1 MKTAVNTSILAKI
14 CIRHYGK
21 RVRQAVPKE
30 HHHLPI
36 FQYPTSSDTDQ
47 RVYVWG
53 LAEHG
58 ALGNQRQLLRQK
70 KPQHYVSYPKRL
82 HFAEQN
88 RVLDATCGYGFSVFS
103 LDTKE
108 HYKVFGTGLNT
119 DSQIGYH
126 APRKGNPLSVILAPA
141 PIELPFKTP
150 SQTRVTRVAAGRAHL
165 MVLTDK
171 EGVFTLG
178 NNAYG
183 QCGRRIVEGEN
194 YFGNQV
200 VHRIPDVDGASVK
213 TIVCGQDHSLI
224 VSDKGEVFAF
234 GWGADG
240 QTGLGHF
247 GTEWRPSRVVGD
259 VHGEN
264 IVKVACAADCVLALS
279 EKGEVFGWG
288 NTEYGQLNNEQQVN
302 SALNLPN
309 CRRLGKIRDIAAG
322 GTHCMVLNEDGEVF
336 VWGYGILG
344 VGPQVDHLKEPT
356 RVPRTLFGWNEYQ
369 PDTRVKS
376 VTCGLSHS
384 AAVTNHGDLFTWG
397 RNRGGCL
404 GLGHTKDQFF
414 PLRVAIGA
422 RVKKRVLGQWLSLQR
437 SLFNS
442 NSALTH
448 ISNTPVMTTPTNVR
462 VVDLRSDTL
471 TKPTQEMRRAMF
483 EAEVGD
489 DVYGEDPT
497 VNALE
502 KKAAAML
509 NKEGGLFLPS
519 ATMSNLVA
527 LMSHCKERGCEVIAG
542 DSSHIFLFEQGGAA
556 QLGGVQ
562 MCTLPNKSDGTFDLD
577 LMESK
582 VRSGNDSLH
591 EPITSLICVENTHNV
606 CGGKVLPLDW
616 LDELGTR
623 ARGLGIP
630 IHMDGARL
638 FNAAVYLKLPAAR
651 LVRDCASVS
660 ICMSKG
666 LGAPVGA
673 LLLGNKDFIQ
683 RARRVRKVLG
693 GGMRQAGV
701 LAAAGLVALDKMVDR
716 LELDHRR
723 AADIAK
729 GKIKHNQLSN
739 YSFAQYGQTS
749 SLVCATLSD
758 NFLVPAIATLNSAKF
773 TVDLKNHQTNILFIN
788 INSNNI
794 TSHNFCQRLATVLDQ
809 DPAPV
814 VVKLSPWRK
823 TGVRLVTYHEVNDED
838 TAAAINKLLLV
849 MRELQ

>member
-1 MKTAVNTSILAKI
+1 MTHFIL
-14 CIRHYGK
+14 
-21 RVRQAVPKE
+21 
-30 HHHLPI
+30 
-36 FQYPTSSDTDQ
+36 
-47 RVYVWG
+47 
-53 LAEHG
+53 
-58 ALGNQRQLLRQK
+58 
-70 KPQHYVSYPKRL
+70 
-82 HFAEQN
+82 
-88 RVLDATCGYGFSVFS
+88 
-103 LDTKE
+103 
-108 HYKVFGTGLNT
+108 KV
-119 DSQIGYH
+119 
-126 APRKGNPLSVILAPA
+126 
-141 PIELPFKTP
+141 
-150 SQTRVTRVAAGRAHL
+150 
-165 MVLTDK
+165 
-171 EGVFTLG
+171 
-178 NNAYG
+178 
-183 QCGRRIVEGEN
+183 
-194 YFGNQV
+194 
-200 VHRIPDVDGASVK
+200 
-213 TIVCGQDHSLI
+213 HS
-224 VSDKGEVFAF
+224 
-234 GWGADG
+234 
-240 QTGLGHF
+240 H
-247 GTEWRPSRVVGD
+247 
-259 VHGEN
+259 
-264 IVKVACAADCVLALS
+264 
-279 EKGEVFGWG
+279 
-288 NTEYGQLNNEQQVN
+288 
-302 SALNLPN
+302 
-309 CRRLGKIRDIAAG
+309 
-322 GTHCMVLNEDGEVF
+322 
-336 VWGYGILG
+336 
-344 VGPQVDHLKEPT
+344 
-356 RVPRTLFGWNEYQ
+356 
-369 PDTRVKS
+369 
-376 VTCGLSHS
+376 
-384 AAVTNHGDLFTWG
+384 
-397 RNRGGCL
+397 
-404 GLGHTKDQFF
+404 
-414 PLRVAIGA
+414 
-422 RVKKRVLGQWLSLQR
+422 KRVLGQWLSSQR
-437 SLFNS
+437 SLFDS
-442 NSALTH
+442 SSTLAH
-448 ISNTPVMTTPTNVR
+448 ISNTTVMTTPTNVR

-527 LMSHCKERGCEVIAG
+527 LMSHCKERGCEAIAG
-542 DSSHIFLFEQGGAA
+542 DSSHMFLFEQGGAA

-660 ICMSKG
+660 ICISKG

-673 LLLGNKDFIQ
+673 LLLGSKDFIQ

-729 GKIKHNQLSN
+729 
-739 YSFAQYGQTS
+739 
-749 SLVCATLSD
+749 
-758 NFLVPAIATLNSAKF
+758 AIATLNSAKF
-773 TVDLKNHQTNILFIN
+773 TVDLNNHQTNILFIN
-788 INSNNI
+788 INSNDI
-794 TSHNFCQRLATVLDQ
+794 TSHNFCQRLATVLNQ

-823 TGVRLVTYHEVNDED
+823 TGVRLVTYHEVSDED
-838 TAAAINKLLLV
+838 TAAVINKLLLV

>member
-1 MKTAVNTSILAKI
+1 M
-14 CIRHYGK
+14 
-21 RVRQAVPKE
+21 
-30 HHHLPI
+30 
-36 FQYPTSSDTDQ
+36 
-47 RVYVWG
+47 
-53 LAEHG
+53 
-58 ALGNQRQLLRQK
+58 
-70 KPQHYVSYPKRL
+70 
-82 HFAEQN
+82 
-88 RVLDATCGYGFSVFS
+88 CGW
-103 LDTKE
+103 
-108 HYKVFGTGLNT
+108 
-119 DSQIGYH
+119 Q
-126 APRKGNPLSVILAPA
+126 
-141 PIELPFKTP
+141 
-150 SQTRVTRVAAGRAHL
+150 
-165 MVLTDK
+165 
-171 EGVFTLG
+171 
-178 NNAYG
+178 
-183 QCGRRIVEGEN
+183 
-194 YFGNQV
+194 
-200 VHRIPDVDGASVK
+200 
-213 TIVCGQDHSLI
+213 
-224 VSDKGEVFAF
+224 
-234 GWGADG
+234 
-240 QTGLGHF
+240 
-247 GTEWRPSRVVGD
+247 
-259 VHGEN
+259 
-264 IVKVACAADCVLALS
+264 
-279 EKGEVFGWG
+279 
-288 NTEYGQLNNEQQVN
+288 
-302 SALNLPN
+302 
-309 CRRLGKIRDIAAG
+309 
-322 GTHCMVLNEDGEVF
+322 
-336 VWGYGILG
+336 
-344 VGPQVDHLKEPT
+344 
-356 RVPRTLFGWNEYQ
+356 
-369 PDTRVKS
+369 
-376 VTCGLSHS
+376 
-384 AAVTNHGDLFTWG
+384 
-397 RNRGGCL
+397 
-404 GLGHTKDQFF
+404 
-414 PLRVAIGA
+414 
-422 RVKKRVLGQWLSLQR
+422 RVLGQWLSSQR
-437 SLFNS
+437 SLFDS
-442 NSALTH
+442 SSTLAH
-448 ISNTPVMTTPTNVR
+448 ISNTTVMTTPTNVR

-542 DSSHIFLFEQGGAA
+542 DSSHMFLFEQGGAA

-660 ICMSKG
+660 ICISKG

-729 GKIKHNQLSN
+729 G
-739 YSFAQYGQTS
+739 
-749 SLVCATLSD
+749 
-758 NFLVPAIATLNSAKF
+758 
-773 TVDLKNHQTNILFIN
+773 
-788 INSNNI
+788 NNI
-794 TSHNFCQRLATVLDQ
+794 RHNVISPLPHIGVSNIVRQLLGSSHRHTQQRQVYRRLEQPPDQHSLHQHQQQRHHKSQLLSEISHCEFPKCLQADSALYRDGICISSGTGTDGSTVRHPVLDQ

-814 VVKLSPWRK
+814 LVKLSPGRK
-823 TGVRLVTYHEVNDED
+823 TGVRLVTYHEVSDED
-838 TAAAINKLLLV
+838 TAAVINKLLLV

>member
-1 MKTAVNTSILAKI
+1 MKTSVNTSILAKI

-21 RVRQAVPKE
+21 RARQAMPKE
-30 HHHLPI
+30 HQHLPI

-70 KPQHYVSYPKRL
+70 KPQHYVPYPKRL

-88 RVLDATCGYGFSVFS
+88 QVLDATCGYGFSVFS

-108 HYKVFGTGLNT
+108 NYKVFGTGLNT

-126 APRKGNPLSVILAPA
+126 APRKGNPLNVILAPA
-141 PIELPFKTP
+141 PIELPFNTP
-150 SQTRVTRVAAGRAHL
+150 SQTRVTGVAAGRAHL
-165 MVLTDK
+165 MVLTDR

-194 YFGNQV
+194 YFGNQL
-200 VHRIPDVDGASVK
+200 VHQIPDVEGAPVK

-224 VSDKGEVFAF
+224 LSDKGEVFAF

-279 EKGEVFGWG
+279 ERGEVFGWG

-302 SALNLPN
+302 SALSLPN
-309 CRRLGKIRDIAAG
+309 CRGLGKITDIAAG
-322 GTHCMVLNEDGEVF
+322 GTLCMVLNEDGEVF

-422 RVKKRVLGQWLSLQR
+422 RVKKSFWFYEATTDNPDCTGRMFVNQSSPRVCYMCGWQRVLGQWLSSQR
-437 SLFNS
+437 SLFDS
-442 NSALTH
+442 SSTLAH
-448 ISNTPVMTTPTNVR
+448 IGNTTVMTTPTNVR
-462 VVDLRSDTL
+462 VVDMRSDTL

-527 LMSHCKERGCEVIAG
+527 LMSHCKERGCEAIAG
-542 DSSHIFLFEQGGAA
+542 DSSHMFLFEQGGAA

-660 ICMSKG
+660 ICISKG

-673 LLLGNKDFIQ
+673 LLLGNKDFIK

-729 GKIKHNQLSN
+729 
-739 YSFAQYGQTS
+739 
-749 SLVCATLSD
+749 
-758 NFLVPAIATLNSAKF
+758 AIVALNSAKF
-773 TVDLKNHQTNILFIN
+773 TVDLNNHQTNILFIN
-788 INSNNI
+788 INSNI
-794 TSHNFCQRLATVLDQ
+794 TSHNFCRRLATVLDQ

-823 TGVRLVTYHEVNDED
+823 TGVRLVTYHEVSDED